1 MVTSLLNRLLD
12 RTVVFSFDRL
22 GFLRHSLSFEAAD
35 LEVSLRGRVCLI
47 TGGNAGLGLAT
58 ARGLARLGAEVWLLC
73 RDQARGDAAAERIRH
88 ETGSRDVFV
97 SALDVSDLSAV
108 RHFTA
113 RFPRPRIDVLINN
126 AGVLL
131 DRHARTRD
139 GLEQTLATNL
149 VGPFLLTMRLLARLR
164 KSDDGRVIMVSSG
177 GMYTQRL
184 AVSDLDAPPE
194 PFDGVKTYARTK
206 RAEVVLAELWHDTL
220 ADTGVT
226 FSSMHPGWADTPGV
240 RTSLPRFW
248 AVTRLILRTPDEGAD
263 TIVWLGAAAR
273 VKGQGGRFWFDRAP
287 VSTHFTT
294 ATRETPEEREAL
306 WDALVRWSGMSRREM
321 PRVKT

>member
-1 MVTSLLNRLLD
+1 
-12 RTVVFSFDRL
+12 
-22 GFLRHSLSFEAAD
+22 
-35 LEVSLRGRVCLI
+35 
-47 TGGNAGLGLAT
+47 
-58 ARGLARLGAEVWLLC
+58 
-73 RDQARGDAAAERIRH
+73 
-88 ETGSRDVFV
+88 
-97 SALDVSDLSAV
+97 
-108 RHFTA
+108 
-113 RFPRPRIDVLINN
+113 
-126 AGVLL
+126 
-131 DRHARTRD
+131 
-139 GLEQTLATNL
+139 
-149 VGPFLLTMRLLARLR
+149 MRLLARLR
-164 KSDDGRVIMVSSG
+164 KSDDARVIMVSSG

-184 AVSDLDAPPE
+184 AVSDLEAPPE

-287 VSTHFTT
+287 VSTHVTT
-294 ATRETPEEREAL
+294 ATRESPEERDAL
-306 WDALVRWSGMSRREM
+306 WDALVRWSGMTRREFVGA
-321 PRVKT
+321 PGL

>member
-1 MVTSLLNRLLD
+1 MITGLLNGLLD
-12 RTVVFSFDRL
+12 RTIVLSFDKL
-22 GFLRHSLSFEAAD
+22 GFLRHSLSFEPAD
-35 LEVSLRGRVCLI
+35 LEVDLQGRVCLI
-47 TGGNAGLGLAT
+47 TGGNAGLGLAA

-73 RDQARGDAAAERIRH
+73 RHQGRGDQAAGAIRR
-88 ETGSRDVFV
+88 ETGNDQVFV
-97 SALDVSDLSAV
+97 RTIDVSDLADI
-108 RHFTA
+108 RRFCA
-113 RFPRPRIDVLINN
+113 RFPRPRVDVLINN

-131 DRHARTRD
+131 DRYEPTRD
-139 GLEQTLATNL
+139 GLERTLATNL

-184 AVSDLDAPPE
+184 AVSDLEAPPE

-287 VSTHFTT
+287 VSTHVTT
-294 ATRETPEEREAL
+294 ATRESPEERDAL
-306 WDALVRWSGMSRREM
+306 WDALVRWSGLTREM
-321 PRVKT
+321 LRVKT